1 MGIFSSSATLE
12 QRVAQ
17 LETTLA
23 AANENVA
30 ILGEDLATAIERA
43 VTAEALVAELP
54 AVRATLATAEE
65 TGTRLTAL
73 VSAFVTVLGLT
84 PEALAALT
92 PDTAPAAF
100 AAALD
105 ARVGHRAVELA
116 ASQGVPPIA
125 TNPSGSAAD
134 SAETIYDRFAAAD
147 SVTST
152 RMYQDAALGPVIR
165 SESARRYSGA
175 AA

>member
-12 QRVAQ
+12 LRVAQ

-43 VTAEALVAELP
+43 VTAEALAAEIP

-65 TGTRLTAL
+65 TSTRLTTL
-73 VSAFVTVLGLT
+73 VSAFATVLGLT

-100 AAALD
+100 AAALE
-105 ARVGHRAVELA
+105 AHLA
-116 ASQGVPPIA
+116 ACRILPKPSTTALPPPIPPA
-125 TNPSGSAAD
+125 PPAC
-134 SAETIYDRFAAAD
+134 
-147 SVTST
+147 
-152 RMYQDAALGPVIR
+152 IR
-165 SESARRYSGA
+165 TPRLAP
-175 AA
+175 

>member
-12 QRVAQ
+12 LRVAQ

-43 VTAEALVAELP
+43 VTAEALAAEIP

-65 TGTRLTAL
+65 TSTRLTTL
-73 VSAFVTVLGLT
+73 VSAFATVLGLT

-100 AAALD
+100 AAAFE

-116 ASQGVPPIA
+116 ASQGVPPLP
-125 TNPSGSAAD
+125 TNPSGSVSD

-147 SVTST
+147 SAGAT
-152 RMYQDAALGPVIR
+152 RMYQDATLGPVIR

-175 AA
+175 